1 VTAATLAL
9 VVTPAHPPQVLAA
22 GLRLTRGESSPPG
35 TVVFST
41 SSGCVAA
48 VHTLPTGAD
57 SLARSVSTVLRG
69 VPVVLI
75 TREEDRLTAVRW
87 RDGRAG
93 EGLAPGLLL
102 STLDDHI
109 EDMLIGGAAL
119 ASVPDVIEVAALGR
133 WKAAK
138 LLAAARRAP
147 RS

>member
-1 VTAATLAL
+1 
-9 VVTPAHPPQVLAA
+9 
-22 GLRLTRGESSPPG
+22 
-35 TVVFST
+35 
-41 SSGCVAA
+41 
-48 VHTLPTGAD
+48 
-57 SLARSVSTVLRG
+57 
-69 VPVVLI
+69 
-75 TREEDRLTAVRW
+75 
-87 RDGRAG
+87 
-93 EGLAPGLLL
+93 LL